1 MAVGAVVAATLFNGF
16 NMATWTGWVFFA
28 LGLEILLIF
37 VYTVSPLITSIRA
50 LSYNATQAVYSA
62 IKPDFETTYIYGN
75 YIFLFHSAYFWLGL
89 FLVIPLS
96 LLPRLAG
103 KAYKFMFN
111 PSDIDR
117 VRYLHKLYPD
127 HDFAADRQHG
137 GLGYLKRAVST
148 TRGVRRMSIMRRNT
162 QKHTGSRTDMA
173 TGVHSSGP
181 GTGFDFAM
189 EEGGPALRR
198 LQSNLSG
205 RSQPPVEH
213 KRRRSLLR
221 SIGKSIRRKR
231 VPTTLREE
239 DDDEVTPVASK
250 S

>member
-1 MAVGAVVAATLFNGF
+1 MAGRAGRE
-16 NMATWTGWVFFA
+16 M
-28 LGLEILLIF
+28 
-37 VYTVSPLITSIRA
+37 TVEEFDA
-50 LSYNATQAVYSA
+50 WCA
-62 IKPDFETTYIYGN
+62 
-75 YIFLFHSAYFWLGL
+75 
-89 FLVIPLS
+89 
-96 LLPRLAG
+96 AG
-103 KAYKFMFN
+103 KK
-111 PSDIDR
+111 
-117 VRYLHKLYPD
+117 VE
-127 HDFAADRQHG
+127 AA
-137 GLGYLKRAVST
+137 RAAA
-148 TRGVRRMSIMRRNT
+148 G
-162 QKHTGSRTDMA
+162 
-173 TGVHSSGP
+173 
-181 GTGFDFAM
+181 